1 VDGAPTHMSF
11 RGRLTLFFLLIV
23 VLPMIVLAVLVTQ
36 IATDS
41 TNGKADAQ
49 LAEGLDSGL
58 TVYRDEATSAG
69 DAAKKAAHDPKVT
82 AAITSGNGPQENAAA
97 QGLIGQHGIRAAS
110 LDSAKGKGGTAGANV
125 MVAPYRLNLNG
136 PGGRLGTLT
145 VSTTTPSE
153 YLAEVRHLT
162 GRDGTLLRSGR
173 VVSSTVHVQESDLPA
188 SGDSGNVN
196 VNGTDLRAAGT
207 DLPPSGHLS
216 LVLFAPRQSGGFF
229 SSSPLVIGALILF
242 FVVAFLF
249 VLTLLRMLS
258 GQVRSM
264 LEAARRLGDGDFSQ
278 QVPVVGRDEMAG
290 LASEF
295 NKMSDRLGAQMEE
308 LQRQKVEVD
317 RSVRRIGQAFASG
330 LDRQG
335 LLKVVI
341 ETALGACRA
350 SYGTIALL
358 GTEGGEADAGDPT
371 EAIQDLVVTAE
382 GDALKEDGLVERHQ
396 GKVHALASPLRR
408 LGENPENV
416 GVMTV
421 AREGDAFTSG
431 ERDVFLYLVGQVAS
445 SIENI
450 TLHELVSRQAVTDE
464 LTGLSNQRRFRE
476 LMAKEDE
483 RAHRFGHDLSLLIL
497 DIDDFKQVN
506 DTHGHL
512 RGDDV
517 LRMVGRVLSQESRGI
532 DEPARYGGEEFAV
545 ALPETGLAGA
555 VELAERIRARIES
568 ERVTG
573 VDGQAALRVTASVGA
588 ASMPVSAADTRDLIA
603 AADAALYEA
612 KRSGKNRVVTAP
624 AKSPAGQP

>member
-1 VDGAPTHMSF
+1 MSF

-69 DAAKKAAHDPKVT
+69 DAAKKAAHDPQVT
-82 AAITSGNGPQENAAA
+82 AAITSGNGPQEKAAA

-110 LDSAKGKGGTAGANV
+110 LDSAKGEGGSAGASV

-136 PGGRLGTLT
+136 PGGRLATLT

-153 YLAEVRHLT
+153 YLADVRHLT
-162 GRDGTLLRSGR
+162 GRDGTLLQSGR
-173 VVSSTVHVQESDLPA
+173 AVSSTVHVHESDLPA
-188 SGDSGNVN
+188 SGDSGNVDL
-196 VNGTDLRAAGT
+196 NGTDLRAAGT
-207 DLPPSGHLS
+207 DLPPPGDLS

-295 NKMSDRLGAQMEE
+295 NKMSARLGAQMEE
-308 LQRQKVEVD
+308 LQRQKVEID

-335 LLKVVI
+335 LLKVVV
-341 ETALGACRA
+341 ETALGACGA
-350 SYGTIALL
+350 SYGTIALR

-371 EAIQDLVVTAE
+371 DAIQDLVVIAE
-382 GDALKEDGLVERHQ
+382 GDVLKEDGLVERHQ
-396 GKVHALASPLRR
+396 EKVHALASPLRR

-497 DIDDFKQVN
+497 DLDDFKQVN

-568 ERVTG
+568 EHVTG

-588 ASMPVSAADTRDLIA
+588 ASMPASAADARDLIG

-624 AKSPAGQP
+624 AKSPAGKP